1 MLRLFR
7 NLLCLA
13 IVLHFGTAVQAQQ
26 QSAKAAAPSAAKTA
40 AANPVKSAPAGASKA
55 PVKPAVLESKI
66 KAEAPTPVKSAKT
79 EPINA
84 PKPAPV
90 AAAKAGKPDPVSLTK
105 ASKPETVTSKSVKP
119 DSATA
124 AKTAKPDP
132 ASVSKAAKSDVS
144 SKTKVTVKAGE
155 KVVPAKHNPEPRV
168 GLVPPPPP
176 DTPTMFAGDGIFPGF
191 GMPDFNNPA
200 VLAGRRK
207 DIASQL
213 ASAKKLL
220 ADKEQRT
227 RELKDKA
234 TQFEQLFSEGV
245 ISRRELESAQKDAV
259 SAAAELNDART
270 QTVAYQNA
278 MSRLD
283 DRMKLK
289 STASKKSVKGKNKL
303 SAKSGAK
310 VSSAVGNVDAS
321 KSASKNPT
329 APMPA
334 AVAPASADG
343 AAKPTTQADMKAA
356 PGP

>member
-13 IVLHFGTAVQAQQ
+13 TVLHFGTAVQAQQ
-26 QSAKAAAPSAAKTA
+26 QSAKAAAP
-40 AANPVKSAPAGASKA
+40 
-55 PVKPAVLESKI
+55 
-66 KAEAPTPVKSAKT
+66 KT
-79 EPINA
+79 EPLSA
-84 PKPAPV
+84 QKPGSV
-90 AAAKAGKPDPVSLTK
+90 ASTKAAKPDPVSVTK
-105 ASKPETVTSKSVKP
+105 ASKAEPVTTKSVKPP

-124 AKTAKPDP
+124 AKAAKPDS
-132 ASVSKAAKSDVS
+132 ATSVRAAKPDSAISVKAAKPDSAISVKAAKPDSATSVKAAKRDVS

-227 RELKDKA
+227 KELKDKA

-283 DRMKLK
+283 DRMKSK

-310 VSSAVGNVDAS
+310 VSSAAGNVDAS

-329 APMPA
+329 SPVPA
-334 AVAPASADG
+334 AAAPASADG
-343 AAKPTTQADMKAA
+343 AAKPTAQADMKAA